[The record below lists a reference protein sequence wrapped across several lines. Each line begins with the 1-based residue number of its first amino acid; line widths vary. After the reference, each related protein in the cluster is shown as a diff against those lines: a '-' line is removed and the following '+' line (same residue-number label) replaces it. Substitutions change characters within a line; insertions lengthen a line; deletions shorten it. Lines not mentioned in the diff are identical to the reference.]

1 MPMEEQRKALEGL
14 ILGIGELLADVR
26 LGQFDTRERAVMGR
40 LARFMAPH
48 YRGWDIDTD
57 HERRGDDPKY
67 LDVLP
72 NGEPG
77 QKPIIPD
84 IIVHEL
90 GVKNN
95 LLVVELKLS
104 DNINIALDLWK
115 LTHMTRQ
122 NGLYGYSVGAHV
134 ILNLDQQTVAQS
146 VVFVGGA
153 PHPELTDWFQ
163 VHFLQ

>member
-1 MPMEEQRKALEGL
+1 MEEQREILGGL
-14 ILGIGELLADVR
+14 ILGIRELLSDR
-26 LGQFDTRERAVMGR
+26 RIGRFDTRERAVMGR

-77 QKPIIPD
+77 RKPIIPD

-90 GVKNN
+90 GTQHN

-104 DNINIALDLWK
+104 DNANIALDLWK
-115 LTHMTRQ
+115 LSQMTRE
-122 NGLYGYSVGAHV
+122 NGLYAYSVGAHI
-134 ILNLDQQTVAQS
+134 ILNLDRRTVAHS
-146 VVFVGGA
+146 IIFIGGA

-163 VHFLQ
+163 GHFHQ

>member
-1 MPMEEQRKALEGL
+1 MHELYNTLQGL
-14 ILGIGELLADVR
+14 MLGLHELLEDPR

-48 YRGWDIDTD
+48 YDGWDIDTD

-67 LDVLP
+67 LDILP
-72 NGEPG
+72 NGQAG

-84 IIVHEL
+84 IIVHKL
-90 GVKNN
+90 GVKDN

-104 DNINIALDLWK
+104 DNHDIALDLWK

-122 NGLYGYSVGAHV
+122 NGLYEYAVGAHV
-134 ILNLDQQTVAQS
+134 ILNLEQQTVAQS
-146 VVFVGGA
+146 IIFVDGA
-153 PHPELTDWFQ
+153 PHPELTDWFRR
-163 VHFLQ
+163 HFD